1 MQKLSMKVELNSK
14 SREGSL
20 KEKISKLKRELTPV
34 NHKKRPNPKYFTRV
48 LKNTIRLIRIN
59 KETLTNNY

>member
-1 MQKLSMKVELNSK
+1 MQKLSMKVELHSK
-14 SREGSL
+14 GIKGSL

-34 NHKKRPNPKYFTRV
+34 NHKKRPNPKYFSHI
-48 LKNTIRLIRIN
+48 LKNTIRLIRTN